1 MLAGR
6 YEGDTGL
13 IVRVEQN
20 RVVLFSDLSM
30 HELEVLPR
38 DLQLC
43 TDMATGVDSMGQF
56 QWGDLVR
63 LDANTVGVIIR
74 LERENFHVLSM
85 NGKVVEARPQS
96 LTKGGENRHAVAL
109 DSQQN
114 TIQKRDI
121 VTVIDGSHAGI
132 GGEIKHLYRSFAF
145 LHSRKYVDNGGIF
158 VCKTRHLQ
166 LAGGNK
172 ATSSPAL
179 SSMAGLMSPGIA
191 SPMHPSGLVFHLLH
205 YKLI

>member
-20 RVVLFSDLSM
+20 RVILFSDLSM

-56 QWGDLVR
+56 QWGDLVQ
-63 LDANTVGVIIR
+63 LNDQTVGVIVR

-85 NGKVVEARPQS
+85 HGKVVEAKPQS
-96 LTKGGENRHAVAL
+96 LTKRRENRQAVAL

-121 VTVIDGSHAGI
+121 VTVIDGPHSGI

-145 LHSRKYVDNGGIF
+145 LHSRKYIDNGGIF

-172 ATSSPAL
+172 ATSISTVLQTA
-179 SSMAGLMSPGIA
+179 AYMSPRIA
-191 SPMHPSGLVFHLLH
+191 SPIHPSGFVFFE
-205 YKLI
+205 